1 MSSGQTVPTVSNT
14 EIVFG
19 FIFSLVSNFH
29 YSPSKNVYLS
39 NFERKIECPVLE
51 VITEKKKLFHSSKNI
66 LLCGNLRDQT
76 FYMTSKDLLEV
87 EI

>member
-1 MSSGQTVPTVSNT
+1 MSSGQTVRTVSNR

-39 NFERKIECPVLE
+39 NFEREIECPVLE
-51 VITEKKKLFHSSKNI
+51 VITEKNNYF
-66 LLCGNLRDQT
+66 T
-76 FYMTSKDLLEV
+76 
-87 EI
+87 